1 MPGAVEEI
9 LAAEFSGRV
18 AVEDFTLTVTA
29 TVGEILRNDP
39 ERLSWLLVNTGSV
52 DLEVAWS
59 RPATGVDS
67 IPIQANGGS
76 LSVNVRE
83 DFVLPTHSLLGRVSA
98 GTTTVRLTTV
108 RRVSG

>member
-1 MPGAVEEI
+1 MPGAVEELI
-9 LAAEFSGRV
+9 ARDFGGRV
-18 AVEDFTLTVTA
+18 AVEERTLTVTA

-39 ERLSWLLVNTGSV
+39 ERLGWLLVNTGSV
-52 DLEVAWS
+52 DLEVAWT

-76 LSVNVRE
+76 LSINVRE

-98 GTTTVRLTTV
+98 GTTTVRLTLI
-108 RRVSG
+108 RRVSA

>member
-9 LAAEFSGRV
+9 IGREVSGRF
-18 AVEDFTLTVTA
+18 AVEESTLTVTA

-39 ERLSWLLVNTGSV
+39 ERVGWLLVNTGSV
-52 DLEVAWS
+52 DLEAAWT
-59 RPATGVDS
+59 RPATGADS
-67 IPIQANGGS
+67 IPIQSNGGS

-98 GTTTVRLTTV
+98 GTTTVRRTII
-108 RRVSG
+108 RRVSE